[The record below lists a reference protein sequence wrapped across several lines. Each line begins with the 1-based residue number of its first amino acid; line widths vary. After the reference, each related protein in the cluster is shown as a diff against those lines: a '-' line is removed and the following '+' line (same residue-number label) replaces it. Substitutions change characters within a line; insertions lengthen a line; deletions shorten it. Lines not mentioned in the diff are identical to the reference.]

1 MDRRNFIRS
10 AASLAATPLLPPL
23 SISSANAADTS
34 GYKALVCVF
43 LFGGNDSQNMIVP
56 ITGTE
61 YDAYAVARG
70 GLAEANGL
78 ALPLGSL
85 LPISPA
91 GLGTNSFGLHPA
103 MTNLATL
110 FNTDKKLAVVANA
123 GPLLAP
129 TSLAQYQGRSVPLPP
144 QLFSHS
150 DMQMHWQTMR
160 PDVPADTGWGGRMAD
175 VFRSA
180 SSGLLPVSTGLGGG
194 NIFMKGD
201 VVTSYT
207 VTPMKYASG
216 VIDTSSRI
224 ARTADA
230 DISWNWTGTGA
241 NRYPQDVF
249 VNNNNEM
256 RANLLEQQYAN
267 VNKASLDVGAFV
279 TSAMYN
285 VCSTPTCSSTTYT
298 LKNAVPGI
306 WPTTNRLAA
315 QLHSVAAMIA
325 ARQALGVTR
334 QIFFVSLGGFDN
346 HGDQF
351 GRNAVSGN
359 KTLLSGKHFDLLSQL
374 DVALNAFYRATA
386 SMGVSSNVT
395 TMTMSDFGRT
405 LRSNGQGSDHG
416 WGGHHLVLGGAVNGG
431 RFAGTFPTVALGTS
445 TDVGEGRLLPA
456 VASDAYA
463 ATLASWL
470 GASSSELATIF
481 PNLSRFNTQSLN
493 LML

>member
-1 MDRRNFIRS
+1 MDRRHFIRS
-10 AASLAATPLLPPL
+10 AASLAAAPLLPPF

-56 ITGTE
+56 MLTGE
-61 YDAYAVARG
+61 YNAYAMARG

-78 ALPLGSL
+78 ALPLSAL
-85 LPISPA
+85 RPISPT
-91 GLGTNSFGLHPA
+91 GLGANSFGLHPA

-110 FNTDKKLAVVANA
+110 FNTDKKLAIVPNA
-123 GPLLAP
+123 GPLLTP
-129 TSLAQYQGRSVPLPP
+129 TTLAQYQGRSVPLPP

-160 PDVPADTGWGGRMAD
+160 PDFPADTGWGGRMAD

-216 VIDTSSRI
+216 AIDTSSRI
-224 ARTADA
+224 ARTANA
-230 DISWNWTGTGA
+230 DISWNWTGSDA

-256 RANLLEQQYAN
+256 RANLLEQQYAG

-279 TSAMYN
+279 TDAMYN
-285 VCSTPTCSSTTYT
+285 TAGSTYT
-298 LKNAVPGI
+298 LKNAVPGT

-351 GRNAVSGN
+351 GSVNVGGTSQ

-374 DVALNAFYRATA
+374 DGALNAFYRATA
-386 SMGVSSNVT
+386 SMGVANNVT

-416 WGGHHLVLGGAVNGG
+416 WGGHHLVLGGAVDGG
-431 RFAGTFPTVALGTS
+431 RFAGTFPTVALNTT

-456 VASDAYA
+456 ISSDAYA

-470 GASSSELATIF
+470 GASSGELATIF
-481 PNLSRFNTQSLN
+481 PNLSRFNTQNLN

>member
-1 MDRRNFIRS
+1 MNRRHFIQS
-10 AASLAATPLLPPL
+10 AASLAATPLLPPF
-23 SISSANAADTS
+23 SISSADAADTS

-56 ITGTE
+56 ITGAE
-61 YDAYAVARG
+61 YNAYSSARG

-85 LPISPA
+85 LPISPT
-91 GLGTNSFGLHPA
+91 GLAANSFGLHPA

-110 FNTDKKLAVVANA
+110 FNADKKLAVVPNA

-129 TSLAQYQGRSVPLPP
+129 TTLAQYQARSVPLPP

-194 NIFMKGD
+194 NIFMKSD
-201 VVTSYT
+201 IVTSYT
-207 VTPMKYASG
+207 VKPVQYASG
-216 VIDTSSRI
+216 VIDPSSRI
-224 ARTADA
+224 ANTAMA
-230 DISWNWTGTGA
+230 DISWNWTGSGV

-256 RANLLEQQYAN
+256 RGNLLEQQYAN

-279 TSAMYN
+279 TNAMYN
-285 VCSTPTCSSTTYT
+285 TSGTTYT
-298 LKNAVPGI
+298 LKNAVPGT

-315 QLHSVAAMIA
+315 QLLSVAAMIA

-351 GRNAVSGN
+351 GRDAVSGN

-374 DVALNAFYRATA
+374 DGALNAFYRATS
-386 SMGVSSNVT
+386 SMGVASNVT

-431 RFAGTFPTVALGTS
+431 RFAGTFPTVALNTA

-456 VASDAYA
+456 VASEAYA

-470 GASSSELATIF
+470 GASPSELATIF
-481 PNLSRFNTQSLN
+481 PNLSRFSTQSVN
-493 LML
+493 LMVP

>member
-1 MDRRNFIRS
+1 MDRRHFIRS
-10 AASLAATPLLPPL
+10 AASLAATPMLPPF

-56 ITGTE
+56 ITGAE
-61 YDAYAVARG
+61 YNAYSSARG

-85 LPISPA
+85 LPISPTGFGA
-91 GLGTNSFGLHPA
+91 NSFGLHPA

-110 FNTDKKLAVVANA
+110 FNTDKKLAVVANS

-129 TSLAQYQGRSVPLPP
+129 TTLAQYRARSVPLPP

-150 DMQMHWQTMR
+150 DMQTHWQTMR
-160 PDVPADTGWGGRMAD
+160 PDFPADTGWGGRMAD
-175 VFRSA
+175 VFRTA
-180 SSGLLPVSTGLGGG
+180 ASGLLPVSTGLGGG

-201 VVTSYT
+201 IVTAYT
-207 VTPMKYASG
+207 VKPMQYASG

-224 ARTADA
+224 ANTAIA

-249 VNNNNEM
+249 VNNNIEA
-256 RANLLEQQYAN
+256 RSNLLEQQYAN

-279 TSAMYN
+279 TNAMYN
-285 VCSTPTCSSTTYT
+285 TSGTTYA
-298 LKNAVPGI
+298 LKNAVPGS

-351 GRNAVSGN
+351 GRDSVSGN

-386 SMGVSSNVT
+386 SMGIANNVT

-416 WGGHHLVLGGAVNGG
+416 WGGHQLVLGGAVKGG
-431 RFAGTFPTVALGTS
+431 RIVGDFPMPALGTS
-445 TDVGEGRLLPA
+445 VDVGEGRLLPA
-456 VASDAYA
+456 IASDAYI
-463 ATLASWL
+463 ATMASWM
-470 GASSSELATIF
+470 GATPAEVATIV
-481 PNLSRFNTQSLN
+481 PNLSRFNTQSLD
-493 LML
+493 LLL